1 MGKTSICMRFCD
13 DFFASQYKQT
23 IGVDFMSKKL
33 SLPGAV
39 NVTLQIWDIGGQSL
53 GSKMIK
59 NYIFGAHAVILAYDI
74 TNFQSF
80 QDLDDWLDLVHATF
94 KPDEMPYMA
103 LFGNKGIKAR
113 TCTCTLSLSLSVSFS
128 FSLLSLP
135 PIAPHSFAW
144 VAVDLQHLRTVKLD
158 KHAQFCEKHHAAGYF
173 VSAKTGDNLN
183 GVFLKIAADLSGVQ
197 ITKGQ
202 LDSQQVFSPFLS
214 LSLSLSVPLFPSS
227 LHVQRT
233 L

>member
-1 MGKTSICMRFCD
+1 MGDGAVGKTSICMRFCD

-113 TCTCTLSLSLSVSFS
+113 TCTCTLSLSLS
-128 FSLLSLP
+128 
-135 PIAPHSFAW
+135 
-144 VAVDLQHLRTVKLD
+144 
-158 KHAQFCEKHHAAGYF
+158 
-173 VSAKTGDNLN
+173 
-183 GVFLKIAADLSGVQ
+183 
-197 ITKGQ
+197 
-202 LDSQQVFSPFLS
+202 PFLS
-214 LSLSLSVPLFPSS
+214 HFHCSPSLQSLLTHSRGWQLIYSICE
-227 LHVQRT
+227 R
-233 L
+233 